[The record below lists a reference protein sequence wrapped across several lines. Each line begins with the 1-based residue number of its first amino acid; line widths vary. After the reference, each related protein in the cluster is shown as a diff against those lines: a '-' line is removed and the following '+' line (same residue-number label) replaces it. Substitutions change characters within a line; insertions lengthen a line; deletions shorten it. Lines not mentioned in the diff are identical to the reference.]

1 MRKWTLFLIVTMLLF
16 LLPANMMASEA
27 TVAAAA
33 DPSLVLRMDNQH
45 IASGSSTNLNDKV
58 DALKVLDEGT
68 IIVRFRYT
76 PGSSIMSLFS
86 LSNNTTANGHFH
98 LYISPTAIGSEN
110 RYAEPGQT
118 QVNTH
123 VKTDALVLKENEVHT
138 VAMVMDK
145 AKGYKYFLD
154 GVMVKQDTTS
164 ARKFLNNIYAPNS
177 AKLGLTERPA
187 GSNQYPF
194 TGDIDFAEVYS
205 KPLADQ
211 ELVSITGVTNTVPI
225 VNPIPDGAKI
235 TAPLNV
241 FTPGFMN
248 SSYYRIPALL
258 QTKKGTLIAGIDR
271 RNASAA
277 DSPNNIDA
285 VVRRSFDQGTTWE
298 TNGIVVNDY
307 PNQASNIDMSLMQDQ
322 STGRIFSLVD
332 GFPHGG
338 GLGGGFGTNA
348 YKGTG
353 FKTINGKSYMFL
365 TDSSAK
371 EYTIRE
377 EGKVYD
383 AAGAVTNYTVDMK
396 RNLYLNGVKIDN
408 VFGQNSPLKAYKT
421 SYLELYYSDDEGAT
435 WTGPIDLNGETKEE
449 WMIFLGTGPGSG
461 IQLTQG
467 IHKDRLV
474 FPVYFLNDNNKQASA
489 VIYSDDH
496 GQTWHRGKSPNE
508 GRDVGGGVII
518 HEKDFTNSAH
528 ELTESQ
534 VVEMPDG
541 QLKLFIRN
549 YSGYAQIATSFDGG
563 ETWDATVVTE
573 NALIAAYCQMTAIR
587 YNGKIDGKDAVI
599 FASPGNSSSRINGTV
614 RVGLINEN
622 GTYPNGRTRYTFDWK
637 YSQLVKDGTYA
648 YSSLANLSNGEI
660 GLFYEGTDNTNMSYI
675 KFNVEYLKWQR
686 QATNPAPKLSS
697 IALEAL
703 KPNGYAS
710 GDKLRIKTV
719 FNSYVMLS
727 GNRALTGT
735 IGGKNVNFQLVSQS
749 SAGTEFVFEGS
760 FPELAAGSYPI
771 EAAFASDLNI
781 YNSYG
786 NTLSKQ
792 ADENKFTGTIK
803 TLSEAGEDNAATH
816 LTGESVVQA
825 GKEFAVRFELSGL
838 TQNVFAQDISLS
850 FDEGAFDFVSAKS
863 LIPGVDVVASV
874 NQTPGKLRFIVA
886 SEGPEH
892 AVTGHAQV
900 LEMTFKSK
908 DTQQTV
914 NAVISVVDATM
925 GDEHGAETSA
935 VPSSLSV
942 EVTPAAPGIPGDFNN
957 DGKVSIGDLAI
968 IAAHYGKDSSSPD
981 WEQVKQYDLD
991 HNGSI
996 DINDLAAV
1004 ASKILE

>member
-1 MRKWTLFLIVTMLLF
+1 MRKMTLFFIVAILLF
-16 LLPANMMASEA
+16 ALPVNIMANETTS
-27 TVAAAA
+27 VVAA
-33 DPSLVLRMDNQH
+33 DPSLVLRMDNLH
-45 IASGSSTNLNDKV
+45 VASGSSTNLNDKV

-76 PGSSIMSLFS
+76 AGSSIMSLFS
-86 LSNNTTANGHFH
+86 LSNNTIANGHFH

-123 VKTDALVLKENEVHT
+123 VKTDTLVLKENEVHT

-154 GVMVKQDTTS
+154 GAMVKQDTTS

-194 TGDIDFAEVYS
+194 SGDIDFAEVYS

-211 ELVSITGVTNTVPI
+211 DLVNITGVTNKVPS
-225 VNPIPDGAKI
+225 VNPIPEGAKI
-235 TAPLNV
+235 TAPANI
-241 FTPGFMN
+241 FTPGFMG

-258 QTKKGTLIAGIDR
+258 QTKNGTLIAGIDR
-271 RNASAA
+271 RNNSGA

-298 TNGIVVNDY
+298 NNGIVINDY

-338 GLGGGFGTNA
+338 GLAGGFGNNA

-353 FKTINGKSYMFL
+353 FKTVDGKKYMFL
-365 TDSSAK
+365 TDSSSN

-396 RNLYLNGVKIDN
+396 RNLYLNGVKVDN

-435 WTGPIDLNGETKEE
+435 WTGPIDLNDDTKED

-467 IHKDRLV
+467 THKDRLV

-496 GQTWHRGKSPNE
+496 GQTWHRGESPNE

-518 HEKDFTNSAH
+518 HEKDFTNSSH

-549 YSGYAQIATSFDGG
+549 YSGFAQIATSFDGG

-573 NALIAAYCQMTAIR
+573 NALIAAYCQLTAIR

-622 GTYPNGRTRYTFDWK
+622 GTYSNGRTRYTFDWK

-648 YSSLANLSNGEI
+648 YSSLTNLPNGEI
-660 GLFYEGTDNTNMSYI
+660 GLFYEGTDNTNMSFI
-675 KFNVEYLKWQR
+675 KFNTEYLKWQR
-686 QATNPAPKLSS
+686 QAASPVPKLAS
-697 IALEAL
+697 ISVESP
-703 KPNGYAS
+703 KPDGYAA
-710 GDKLRIKTV
+710 GEKLQIKTV
-719 FNSYVMLS
+719 FNSYAMLN
-727 GNRALTGT
+727 GNRTLTGK
-735 IGGKNVNFQLVSQS
+735 IGGMNVDFQMVSQNQS
-749 SAGTEFVFEGS
+749 GTEFVFEGS
-760 FPELAAGSYPI
+760 FPELTAGTYPL
-771 EAAFASDLNI
+771 EAVFATDLTI
-781 YNSYG
+781 YNAYG
-786 NTLSKQ
+786 NTLSNQ
-792 ADENKFTGTIK
+792 AGENKLTSTIK
-803 TLSEAGEDNAATH
+803 ALSASGVDNAATH
-816 LTGESVVQA
+816 LTGENVVQP
-825 GKEFAVRFELSGL
+825 GKEFAVRLELSGL
-838 TQNVFAQDISLS
+838 VQNVFAQDITLNYDASVI
-850 FDEGAFDFVSAKS
+850 DYVSAKS
-863 LIPGVDVVASV
+863 LITGVQLVNSQ

-886 SEGPEH
+886 SEGAGH
-892 AVTGHAQV
+892 AVTGNAQV
-900 LEMTFKSK
+900 LELTFKAK
-908 DTQQTV
+908 DTLQPAT
-914 NAVISVVDATM
+914 ASISVSNATVA
-925 GDEHGAETSA
+925 DEHGTETNA
-935 VPSSLSV
+935 VPSQISV
-942 EVTPAAPGIPGDFNN
+942 QVNPAAVGIPGDLNN
-957 DGKVSIGDLAI
+957 DGKVSIGDLAM
-968 IAAHYGKDSSSPD
+968 IAAHYGKDSLSPD
-981 WEQVKQYDLD
+981 WEQVKRYDID
-991 HNGSI
+991 KNGSI
-996 DINDLAAV
+996 DINDLATV